1 MKKFNIGDRVILKKD
16 FDDGYGMK
24 IAKCCQGEIIGEVD
38 IDLCVEFDKNI
49 GGHDGNAVRD
59 VKGKS
64 GHCWWFVKSRFGSTF
79 DLIPKSTQK
88 LIVTVNGAETLA
100 RLYEGNKV
108 IKSATAKCSPDDTF
122 DFEKGAK
129 LAVDRLLG
137 KPEHFAKEAPQYYN
151 GKVVCVSVKRKHVA
165 YTVGK
170 IYEFKDGRVRI
181 DNNAILPSNDKDA
194 VTSLDDWNSRD
205 YLWAE
210 FIPLVEN

>member
-1 MKKFNIGDRVILKKD
+1 MKKFNIGDRVMLKKD
-16 FDDGYGMK
+16 LDDGYGIK
-24 IAKCCQGEIIGEVD
+24 IAKCCQGEIIGEKD

-49 GGHDGNAVRD
+49 GGHDGNGYGG

-64 GHCWWFVKSRFGSTF
+64 GHCWWFMKQCFESTF

-129 LAVDRLLG
+129 LAIDRLFG
-137 KPEHFAKEAPQYYN
+137 KNEKKAPQYYN
-151 GKVVCVSVKRKHVA
+151 GKVVCVSRKSEFFA
-165 YTVGK
+165 YTEGK
-170 IYEFKDGRVRI
+170 IYKFNDGRVQI
-181 DNNAILPSNDKDA
+181 DNGKIFPSEGFKPITN
-194 VTSLDDWNSRD
+194 LYEWNNNPN
-205 YLWAE
+205 YGAK
-210 FIPLVEN
+210 FIPLVEG